1 MKKRTKLTLAIVAL
15 AVVAALLGG
24 LYLATRPTPV
34 VGEKTIEVTVVHAD
48 QSEKIFRYVTDSEYL
63 GPVLM
68 EDGLVKGE
76 QGAYGLYIKEVDG
89 EVADFA
95 INGAYWALYE
105 GDTYATTG
113 IDTTPLE
120 DGDQYALVYTH
131 G

>member
-1 MKKRTKLTLAIVAL
+1 MKKGSKLTLAIVAL

-34 VGEKTIEVTVVHAD
+34 VGKKTIEVTVVHAD

-89 EVADFA
+89 EVADFS

-120 DGDQYALVYTH
+120 DGDQYALVYTL